1 MLLLNTMKRF
11 LKPIIFVLAV
21 TYFLVDAAFMPLA
34 RRVGRWIA
42 EFRLFDRLRAWI
54 GSLGPFPTLALF
66 VVPLVSLEPV
76 KLIAVYLIG
85 TGFFATGV
93 ALLATGEILKLV
105 LVERLFSLSRDKLMS
120 IRGFAWGY
128 GKYRLLIDWVQATE
142 AWRLARRF
150 SRAAKQAVR
159 GAARRLK
166 VVFRATGLFRSGAGL
181 PAAVRLARQK
191 IVRRHDD
198 LADRP

>member
-1 MLLLNTMKRF
+1 MLLLNTMKRI
-11 LKPIIFVLAV
+11 LKPIIFVLAA

-34 RRVGRWIA
+34 QRVGRWIA

-54 GSLGPFPTLALF
+54 GSLGPYPTLVLF
-66 VVPLVSLEPV
+66 VVPLVLLEPV
-76 KLIAVYLIG
+76 KLVAVYLIG

-120 IRGFAWGY
+120 IQAFAWGY

-142 AWRLARRF
+142 AWRLARSL

-159 GAARRLK
+159 GVARRLK
-166 VVFRATGLFRSGAGL
+166 VVFRNRAFSLGRWPSSRRQISAAENRP
-181 PAAVRLARQK
+181 PAR
-191 IVRRHDD
+191 
-198 LADRP
+198 